1 MRNALLSCI
10 AWLGALQS
18 VAPSPPPALSLESTA
33 RLVGIASLLGT
44 LTVLVYR
51 LGVWRQ
57 EMESTKQNIG
67 AEVKAHR
74 GESAVNFDRIERRLE
89 AIDHLLAASAEH
101 RVRLAR
107 WKSRTERR
115 LERLEHSEAPSIAA
129 ASE

>member
-1 MRNALLSCI
+1 MRNALLTCI
-10 AWLGALQS
+10 AWLGALQ
-18 VAPSPPPALSLESTA
+18 ALPPSRSAALSIESTA
-33 RLVGIASLLGT
+33 RLVGIAGVLGT

-57 EMESTKQNIG
+57 EMENTKQNIG

-101 RVRLAR
+101 RVRLLR
-107 WKSRTERR
+107 WQSRTERR
-115 LERLEHSEAPSIAA
+115 LERLERADTQSVQ
-129 ASE
+129 